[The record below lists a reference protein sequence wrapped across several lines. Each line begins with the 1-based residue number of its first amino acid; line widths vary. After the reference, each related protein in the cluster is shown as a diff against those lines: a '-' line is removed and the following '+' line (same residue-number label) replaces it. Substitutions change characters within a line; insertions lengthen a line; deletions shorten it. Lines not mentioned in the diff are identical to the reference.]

1 LKSASIHILFLWA
14 ASVCAAQSVTIT
26 LSSAA
31 IDPGIAAQ
39 LDVSLSAPSASPPA
53 GIQWTFQVPPD
64 IEVVDI
70 QGTKSIK
77 ESGKTL
83 ICNKNKCIIYG
94 MNRKLIPNGAIAVV
108 SIKVNQSAA
117 GEHEIQIRDAVAAS
131 VGGNRI
137 NVLPRAGRIT
147 ISK

>member
-1 LKSASIHILFLWA
+1 
-14 ASVCAAQSVTIT
+14 

-39 LDVSLSAPSASPPA
+39 LDVSLSAPSTSPPA
-53 GIQWTFQVPPD
+53 GIQWTLQVPRD

-70 QGTKSIK
+70 QGTKGIK
-77 ESGKTL
+77 EAGKTL
-83 ICNKNKCIIYG
+83 FCNKNKCIIYG
-94 MNRKLIPNGAIAVV
+94 VNRKLIPNGAIAVV

-117 GEHEIQIRDAVAAS
+117 GKQEIQIRDAVAAS
-131 VGGNRI
+131 VDGSTI
-137 NVLPRAGRIT
+137 EVLPRPGRIT

>member
-1 LKSASIHILFLWA
+1 MKLASIHIIFLWA
-14 ASVCAAQSVTIT
+14 ASVCAAQSVTLT

-31 IDPGIAAQ
+31 IDPGIEAQ

-53 GIQWTFQVPPD
+53 GIQWTLQVPPD

-70 QGTKSIK
+70 QGTKGIK
-77 ESGKTL
+77 EAGKTL
-83 ICNKNKCIIYG
+83 FCNKNKCIIYG
-94 MNRKLIPNGAIAVV
+94 VNRKLIPNGAIAVV
-108 SIKVNQSAA
+108 SIKVNQSAT
-117 GEHEIQIRDAVAAS
+117 GKHEIQIRDAVAAS
-131 VGGNRI
+131 VDGNTI